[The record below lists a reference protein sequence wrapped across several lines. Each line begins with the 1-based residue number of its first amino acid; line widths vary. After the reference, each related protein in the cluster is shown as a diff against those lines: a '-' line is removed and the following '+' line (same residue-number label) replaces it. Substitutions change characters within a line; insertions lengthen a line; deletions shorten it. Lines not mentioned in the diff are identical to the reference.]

1 MRNLPMAAF
10 LGLSLLWGSEWILA
24 SSLPAQPRLC
34 ALALQYGISAALLL
48 PWVIRRRLWRRPLRH
63 VAHVA
68 IIGTGILCL
77 PQILIFASNG
87 KLSPVLSLVALA
99 TVPVLLAIGGRLTIS
114 PAVCGLAGVLFLC
127 DQGLGISMRQSLW
140 LLFPLAAACVLACA
154 LASAEKHMQGISIV
168 EALFMQCAVS
178 VPLLLIASQLLEHQ
192 ALTWSAT
199 AAMGFVVNAGL
210 TTVCGYLLF
219 YWLLSK
225 FGAGRVSMLQWMQP
239 LVATAESVVLLRA
252 KPDWTVIA
260 GAILIV
266 IAILWAFSNRDE
278 EGEYSLRL
286 LKVRDPQSI
295 VRIS

>member
-1 MRNLPMAAF
+1 MRSLPMVAF
-10 LGLSLLWGSEWILA
+10 LALSLLWGSEWILT

-48 PWVIRRRLWRRPLRH
+48 PWVIQRRLWRRSLH
-63 VAHVA
+63 CIAHVV

-87 KLSPVLSLVALA
+87 KLSPAFTLVALA
-99 TVPVLLAIGGRLTIS
+99 TVPVLLAISGRLTIS
-114 PAVCGLAGVLFLC
+114 SAVCGLAGVLFLC
-127 DQGLGISMRQSLW
+127 DQSLDIAMRQSLW
-140 LLFPLAAACVLACA
+140 LLFPLTATCVLAWA
-154 LASAEKHMQGISIV
+154 LAGAEVRMQEISVV
-168 EALFMQCAVS
+168 EALFVQCMVAA
-178 VPLLLIASQLLEHQ
+178 PLLWIASQLLEHE

-199 AAMGFVVNAGL
+199 AAMGFVVNAAL

-239 LVATAESVVLLRA
+239 LVATAESVLLMHA
-252 KPDWTVIA
+252 KPDWTVVA

-278 EGEYSLRL
+278 KGEYSLRL
-286 LKVRDPQSI
+286 LKVSDSQSV

>member
-1 MRNLPMAAF
+1 MAAF
-10 LGLSLLWGSEWILA
+10 LGLSLLWGSEWILT
-24 SSLPAQPRLC
+24 SSLPAQPRLR

-48 PWVIRRRLWRRPLRH
+48 PWVIRRRLWRRSLRCI
-63 VAHVA
+63 AHVV

-87 KLSPVLSLVALA
+87 KLSPVLPLVALA

-114 PAVCGLAGVLFLC
+114 PSVCGLAGVLFLC
-127 DQGLGISMRQSLW
+127 DQGLDITMRQSLW
-140 LLFPLAAACVLACA
+140 LLLPLAAACLLACA
-154 LASAEKHMQGISIV
+154 LASAEVHMQEISVV
-168 EALFMQCAVS
+168 EALFAQCVVAA
-178 VPLLLIASQLLEHQ
+178 LLLWIASQLLEHE

-199 AAMGFVVNAGL
+199 AAIGFVVNAGL

-239 LVATAESVVLLRA
+239 LIATAESVVLMHIN
-252 KPDWTVIA
+252 PDWTVIV

-286 LKVRDPQSI
+286 LKVRDPQSA

>member
-1 MRNLPMAAF
+1 MAAF
-10 LGLSLLWGSEWILA
+10 LGLSLLWGSEWILT
-24 SSLPAQPRLC
+24 SSLPAQPRLR

-48 PWVIRRRLWRRPLRH
+48 PWVIRRRLWRRSLLCI
-63 VAHVA
+63 AHVV

-87 KLSPVLSLVALA
+87 KLSPVLPLVALA
-99 TVPVLLAIGGRLTIS
+99 TVPVLLAIAGRLTIS
-114 PAVCGLAGVLFLC
+114 PAVCGFAGVLFLC
-127 DQGLGISMRQSLW
+127 DQGLYIAMRQWLW
-140 LLFPLAAACVLACA
+140 LLLPLTAACLLAWA
-154 LASAEKHMQGISIV
+154 LTGAVVHMQEISLV
-168 EALFMQCAVS
+168 EALFLQCVVAA
-178 VPLLLIASQLLEHQ
+178 PLLWVASQLLEHE

-199 AAMGFVVNAGL
+199 AATAFVVNAAL
-210 TTVCGYLLF
+210 TTICGYLLF

-239 LVATAESVVLLRA
+239 LVATAESVMLMHI
-252 KPDWTVIA
+252 KPDWTVIV

-266 IAILWAFSNRDE
+266 IAILWAFSNRDD

-286 LKVRDPQSI
+286 LKVRDPQSV

>member
-1 MRNLPMAAF
+1 MAAF
-10 LGLSLLWGSEWILA
+10 LGLSLLWGSEWILT
-24 SSLPAQPRLC
+24 SSLPAQPRLR

-48 PWVIRRRLWRRPLRH
+48 PWVIRRRLWRRSLRCI
-63 VAHVA
+63 AHVV

-87 KLSPVLSLVALA
+87 KLSPVLPLVALA

-114 PAVCGLAGVLFLC
+114 PSVCGLAGVLFLC
-127 DQGLGISMRQSLW
+127 DQGLYIAMRESLW
-140 LLFPLAAACVLACA
+140 LLLPLAAACLLACA
-154 LASAEKHMQGISIV
+154 LAGAEFHMQEISVV
-168 EALFMQCAVS
+168 EALFVQCLVAA
-178 VPLLLIASQLLEHQ
+178 PLLGIASQLFEHEP
-192 ALTWSAT
+192 LTWSAT
-199 AAMGFVVNAGL
+199 AAIGFVVNAAL

-239 LVATAESVVLLRA
+239 LVATAESVVLMHI

-286 LKVRDPQSI
+286 LKVRDPQSV
-295 VRIS
+295 VRISYSVE

>member
-1 MRNLPMAAF
+1 MRYLPMAAF
-10 LGLSLLWGSEWILA
+10 LGLSLLWGSGWILA

-34 ALALQYGISAALLL
+34 ALALQYGVSAVLLL
-48 PWVIRRRLWRRPLRH
+48 PWVIRRRLWRKPLRSVVH
-63 VAHVA
+63 VV

-87 KLSPVLSLVALA
+87 KLSPVLPLVALA

-114 PAVCGLAGVLFLC
+114 TAVCGLAGILFLV
-127 DQGLGISMRQSLW
+127 DQGLDISMRQSLW

-154 LASAEKHMQGISIV
+154 LAGAEKHMQEISIV
-168 EALFMQCAVS
+168 EALFAQCAVS
-178 VPLLLIASQLLEHQ
+178 VPLLWIASQLLEHE

-199 AAMGFVVNAGL
+199 AAIGFIVNAVL
-210 TTVCGYLLF
+210 TTICGYLLF

-225 FGAGRVSMLQWMQP
+225 FGAGRMSMLQWMQP
-239 LVATAESVVLLRA
+239 LVATAESIVLLHT